1 MDRRLPPQWPVL
13 AVSALF
19 GLTYLASSKVHLD
32 ATYDLAWKG
41 AGVGLL
47 ALYAA
52 MRARDLNG
60 WLLAGVMAFG
70 ALGDVLLGV
79 SFIVGALAFLAGHLL
94 AVWLYLRNRRAVI
107 SRSQGLLA
115 VLLVPA
121 VVTLA
126 YLLPALRDS
135 APGIAVYAL
144 GLSLM
149 AATAW
154 TSRFPRFQVGLG
166 ALMFVVS
173 DLIIF
178 ARTYRFDDSFVA
190 GLAVWG
196 LYYVGQLMICVGVSR
211 TLERGRAA

>member
-1 MDRRLPPQWPVL
+1 MRRDQTYRPIL
-13 AVSALF
+13 AVSAIA
-19 GLTYLASSKVHLD
+19 GLTYLFSSRVHLD

-94 AVWLYLRNRRAVI
+94 AVWLYLRNRRAAI
-107 SRSQGLLA
+107 TRSQGLLA

-121 VVTLA
+121 VVLTA

-166 ALMFVVS
+166 ALMFVAS

-196 LYYVGQLMICVGVSR
+196 LYYLGQLMICVGVSR

>member
-1 MDRRLPPQWPVL
+1 MRPVPSYRPIL
-13 AVSALF
+13 IASAIA
-19 GLTYLASSKVHLD
+19 GLTYLFSSTVHLD
-32 ATYDLAWKG
+32 GVYDLAWKG

-70 ALGDVLLGV
+70 ALGDVLLGIK
-79 SFIVGALAFLAGHLL
+79 FIVGALAFLVGHGL
-94 AVWLYLRNRRAVI
+94 AVWLYLRNRRVVVT
-107 SRSQGLLA
+107 RSQGLLA
-115 VLLVPA
+115 MLLVPS
-121 VVTLA
+121 VVVIA
-126 YLLPALRDS
+126 YLLPALRES

-154 TSRFPRFQVGLG
+154 VSRFPRFQVGLG

-178 ARTYRFDDSFVA
+178 ARTDRFDDSFAA

-196 LYYVGQLMICVGVSR
+196 LYYVGQLMICLGVSR
-211 TLERGRAA
+211 TLERGRPA